1 MASGKRISPGS
12 SIPFEIARIY
22 RLKKKKPKR
31 KYVNDS
37 QRSRRLGVG
46 RGGTQRTACS
56 RHGRKDPY
64 LLWQSST
71 LLLSE
76 WQRFS
81 KYACKKKE
89 NQTLRG
95 CSLFFIRSKATENCT
110 RNVTFKWNS
119 KTKTWRYMR
128 ALTLRASNKIK
139 LTSLVTRLLTLH
151 NLKNYS
157 ADNILKIYPSS
168 IYPTSVYPSFV
179 VNVFDRLFLNEK
191 EWINECFWRPL
202 ASDFS
207 WKNALIA
214 LSWRLRQSSLSAL
227 PPPGLWFKTVEPIEK
242 CFTYSQNS
250 SLGDV
255 SCMVQFSGL
264 PIAVQL

>member
-1 MASGKRISPGS
+1 MPDDLIPLYKQKYTTAQAISKVVASGKRISPGS

-31 KYVNDS
+31 KYANDS

-56 RHGRKDPY
+56 SHGRKDSY

-76 WQRFS
+76 WQSFS

-110 RNVTFKWNS
+110 RNVNVRIKFKN
-119 KTKTWRYMR
+119 KDGTVHAR
-128 ALTLRASNKIK
+128 A
-139 LTSLVTRLLTLH
+139 
-151 NLKNYS
+151 
-157 ADNILKIYPSS
+157 
-168 IYPTSVYPSFV
+168 
-179 VNVFDRLFLNEK
+179 
-191 EWINECFWRPL
+191 
-202 ASDFS
+202 DFE
-207 WKNALIA
+207 
-214 LSWRLRQSSLSAL
+214 R
-227 PPPGLWFKTVEPIEK
+227 FK
-242 CFTYSQNS
+242 
-250 SLGDV
+250 
-255 SCMVQFSGL
+255 
-264 PIAVQL
+264 

>member
-64 LLWQSST
+64 LLWQSSK

-119 KTKTWRYMR
+119 RRDVTCARW
-128 ALTLRASNKIK
+128 LWELQIK
-139 LTSLVTRLLTLH
+139 LTSLVTRLLALR

-157 ADNILKIYPSS
+157 ADNILKIYPPS

-207 WKNALIA
+207 WKNALLA
-214 LSWRLRQSSLSAL
+214 LSWRLRQSSLSAP

-242 CFTYSQNS
+242 RFTYSQNS

>member
-1 MASGKRISPGS
+1 MKYYSLHYISICERWAWFLLTLPDDLIPLYKQKYTTAQAISKVVASGKRISPGS

-64 LLWQSST
+64 LLWQSSK

-110 RNVTFKWNS
+110 RNITFK
-119 KTKTWRYMR
+119 
-128 ALTLRASNKIK
+128 
-139 LTSLVTRLLTLH
+139 
-151 NLKNYS
+151 
-157 ADNILKIYPSS
+157 
-168 IYPTSVYPSFV
+168 
-179 VNVFDRLFLNEK
+179 
-191 EWINECFWRPL
+191 
-202 ASDFS
+202 
-207 WKNALIA
+207 
-214 LSWRLRQSSLSAL
+214 
-227 PPPGLWFKTVEPIEK
+227 
-242 CFTYSQNS
+242 
-250 SLGDV
+250 
-255 SCMVQFSGL
+255 
-264 PIAVQL
+264 